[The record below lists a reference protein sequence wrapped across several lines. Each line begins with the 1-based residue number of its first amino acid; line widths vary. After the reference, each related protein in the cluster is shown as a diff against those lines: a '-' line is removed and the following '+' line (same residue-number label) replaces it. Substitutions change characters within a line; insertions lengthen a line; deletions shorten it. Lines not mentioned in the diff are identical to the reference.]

1 MAKKTSDTA
10 PSCGSSSSEQK
21 RWQAEDALRTLNRAE
36 EIRRDKGLMKS
47 VAKLAEEQIRSLVPH
62 ISPKKPAANALMV
75 RK

>member
-1 MAKKTSDTA
+1 MAKKAPSDTA
-10 PSCGSSSSEQK
+10 PCGPSSSEQK